1 MELWKGNNFMLKV
14 NEIFLS
20 IQGEGITT
28 GFPTVFLRLTGC
40 NLRCNY
46 CDTTYS
52 HQEGE
57 LMTLAKIID
66 KIKSFGIKRLCL
78 TGGEPL
84 LQPKI
89 IKLLNILDDY
99 EINIE
104 TNGSIDIR
112 NFQLGVAQRFTMD
125 VKTPSSGEEDSL
137 CVTNFKYLRD
147 IDELKFVIANRA
159 DYQWSKA
166 IIDKYYSKGIITF
179 SPVFGVINSKNIIH
193 WILEDRLDARFQL
206 QLHKII
212 WQPEERGV

>member
-1 MELWKGNNFMLKV
+1 MLKV

-57 LMTLAKIID
+57 LMTLTKIID

-89 IKLLNILDDY
+89 IKLLNISPA
-99 EINIE
+99 NMRE
-104 TNGSIDIR
+104 T
-112 NFQLGVAQRFTMD
+112 
-125 VKTPSSGEEDSL
+125 
-137 CVTNFKYLRD
+137 
-147 IDELKFVIANRA
+147 
-159 DYQWSKA
+159 
-166 IIDKYYSKGIITF
+166 
-179 SPVFGVINSKNIIH
+179 
-193 WILEDRLDARFQL
+193 
-206 QLHKII
+206 
-212 WQPEERGV
+212 